1 MAKRAEITW
10 ATQNG
15 RISAYDRITHVG
27 GTMAEPWS
35 LSVKQ
40 AIKLIDAG
48 TWRFFVKRGDDEVL
62 VEARTSRSGCRYLKT
77 IEERDEPH
85 LLLSLPDCD
94 TVVSDA

>member
-15 RISAYDRITHVG
+15 RVSAYDRITHVG
-27 GTMAEPWS
+27 GTLAEPWS

-40 AIKLIDAG
+40 AIKLIDSGA
-48 TWRFFVKRGDDEVL
+48 WRFFVTRGEDQVM

-77 IEERDEPH
+77 IDERDEPH
-85 LLLSLPDCD
+85 FLLSLPDAA
-94 TVVSDA
+94 TAASDA